1 MMSDFGRT
9 FQHFRRKVSLE
20 KTRMKVLL
28 RKYGYLGEMEFDFVN
43 IYLGK
48 NNICIQNYYFFRIFF
63 YQFTNRIVNFYND

>member
-1 MMSDFGRT
+1 MSDFGRT

-28 RKYGYLGEMEFDFVN
+28 RKLGEMEFDFVN

-48 NNICIQNYYFFRIFF
+48 NNICIQNYYFFRFF
-63 YQFTNRIVNFYND
+63 FINLQTG